1 MFLYILGFISYNFNI
16 ALICFICISFW
27 RSITHINSIIDE
39 HNCDKLLKYI
49 IKNSKY
55 IQSHS
60 INLNEKIPLGLCF
73 NKNFIA
79 LIKSETISNQRKTK
93 VEYFI
98 TFIGK
103 LPEEIKINQPIEN
116 TSSNSNKK
124 DSISVMMR
132 QASYYDSKFVIT
144 PQKFNYKATKKQIKI
159 INSIVSHYESTSNKV
174 GKYLIHGDSGT
185 GKSFI
190 SKLIAKKYNCPL
202 TFQIKLDQPGN
213 TISAVYSTLNKNDPD
228 EKDKPLIVLLDEWD
242 IMIKNIHDGKNYK
255 PHEWLITE
263 VYNKE
268 TYNTFLSETTQM
280 FQNVI
285 YIMTM
290 NSDINDINKLDK
302 SYLREGRID
311 KIFYL

>member
-1 MFLYILGFISYNFNI
+1 MFLYLLGFISYNFDFKQ
-16 ALICFICISFW
+16 ICFLFISYW
-27 RSITHINSIIDE
+27 RPITHINSIIDE

-60 INLNEKIPLGLCF
+60 INLNEKIPIGLCF
-73 NKNFIA
+73 NKKFIA
-79 LIKSETISNQRKTK
+79 FIKNETISGQRDTK
-93 VEYFI
+93 VECFI
-98 TFIGK
+98 TFIGI
-103 LPEEIKINQPIEN
+103 LPEEIKINHSIDLKE
-116 TSSNSNKK
+116 TKKK
-124 DSISVMMR
+124 DTIKIMMR
-132 QASYYDSKFVIT
+132 QGSHYHSKFVT
-144 PQKFNYKATKKQIKI
+144 RPQKFNHKPTKKQIKI
-159 INSIVSHYESTSNKV
+159 INSITAHYDNSDNKV
-174 GKYLIHGDSGT
+174 GKYLIQGDSGT

-190 SKLIAKKYNCPL
+190 SKLLAKKFNCPL

-213 TISAVYSTLNKNDPD
+213 TISSVYSTLNKNNPN
-228 EKDKPLIVLLDEWD
+228 ERDKPLIILLDEWD
-242 IMIKNIHDGKNYK
+242 IMINSIHSERNYK
-255 PHEWLITE
+255 PHDWLITE

-290 NSDINDINKLDK
+290 NCSVNDINKLDK
-302 SYLREGRID
+302 SYLRKGRID

>member
-1 MFLYILGFISYNFNI
+1 MFLYILGFISYNFDI

-73 NKNFIA
+73 NKRFIA
-79 LIKSETISNQRKTK
+79 FIKSETISNQRKTK

-103 LPEEIKINQPIEN
+103 LPEEIKINKPIEN

-132 QASYYDSKFVIT
+132 QASYYDSKFIIT
-144 PQKFNYKATKKQIKI
+144 PQKFNYKPTKKQIKI
-159 INSIVSHYESTSNKV
+159 IKNK
-174 GKYLIHGDSGT
+174 
-185 GKSFI
+185 
-190 SKLIAKKYNCPL
+190 
-202 TFQIKLDQPGN
+202 
-213 TISAVYSTLNKNDPD
+213 TI
-228 EKDKPLIVLLDEWD
+228 
-242 IMIKNIHDGKNYK
+242 
-255 PHEWLITE
+255 
-263 VYNKE
+263 
-268 TYNTFLSETTQM
+268 
-280 FQNVI
+280 
-285 YIMTM
+285 
-290 NSDINDINKLDK
+290 INK
-302 SYLREGRID
+302 Y
-311 KIFYL
+311 